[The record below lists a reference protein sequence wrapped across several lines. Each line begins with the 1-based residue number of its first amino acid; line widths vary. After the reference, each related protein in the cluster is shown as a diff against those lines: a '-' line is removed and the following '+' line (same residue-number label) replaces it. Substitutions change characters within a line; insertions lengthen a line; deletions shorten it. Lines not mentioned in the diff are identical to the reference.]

1 MATNP
6 IEYANTTNMKYN
18 TNYSDINSP
27 ARYKCNN
34 LLDTNNI
41 TAAKDTY
48 ETLYKIYNNTDNKS
62 DQVTSRMFGDHDS
75 DHCIIGNG
83 TNNGTSVTDNGK
95 NTACPHNRTTDNNLL
110 AYTTEDRNYKILV
123 KDLKF
128 YLDDCGARIRDYDN
142 DHINDATN
150 PASYKPIKDYAAQFR
165 DGSYN
170 MLVSTRSDLDNKM
183 NEILG
188 NNKNSIL
195 YEKQGELDATVYSTL
210 LWTVMVTSLLYYV
223 FTKI

>member
-1 MATNP
+1 MSTEFANKAT
-6 IEYANTTNMKYN
+6 
-18 TNYSDINSP
+18 
-27 ARYKCNN
+27 
-34 LLDTNNI
+34 
-41 TAAKDTY
+41 DTY
-48 ETLYKIYNNTDNKS
+48 ETGKTINYFNGAPRFRCNNQLSNATPSTYEITNITDAKNTYAELYKIYNENNNKGTPVNKDTFGSNTHC
-62 DQVTSRMFGDHDS
+62 VMGDS
-75 DHCIIGNG
+75 
-83 TNNGTSVTDNGK
+83 GK
-95 NTACPHNRTTDNNLL
+95 CPYNPNNLNSTPTTNTNVL
-110 AYTTEDRNYKILV
+110 AYTKDGTNSSLLV

-128 YLDDCGARIRDYDN
+128 YLDDCGARIRDYDMDPN
-142 DHINDATN
+142 NTST
-150 PASYKPIKDYAAQFR
+150 ASYKPVLDYATGFR

-170 MLVSTRSDLDNKM
+170 TLVKTRSDLDNKM